1 MLKLSN
7 WTEVRGYCIYRE
19 NNIGDKMSAI
29 FCSDREDSGVIRYV
43 GHIYD
48 EMQYDRP
55 RKSLFVISD
64 TNLSRVKIVLDLKLS
79 ELGYKVTIGI

>member
-1 MLKLSN
+1 MRKLSN
-7 WTEVRGYCIYRE
+7 WLEVRGYCIYKK
-19 NNIGDKMSAI
+19 NDIGDRMSVI
-29 FCSDREDSGVIRYV
+29 FFSSREGSNVTRYV

-64 TNLSRVKIVLDLKLS
+64 TNLSRVKVALDLKLS